1 MNLTAGGEEPGEV
14 SSQMIFYTLNS
25 FISAVF
31 RFLPAFCLTSPDLD
45 VHLNFRRHEG
55 QTKIDSQQLMKLL
68 LVLVS
73 DLVAF

>member
-1 MNLTAGGEEPGEV
+1 MGCSAGGEEPGEI
-14 SSQMIFYTLNS
+14 SSQLIFYTPNS
-25 FISAVF
+25 FISAVS

-68 LVLVS
+68 LVLVR
-73 DLVAF
+73 DLEAF